1 MKIGLFGNKFTES
14 FDGVIYHLL
23 KKLSSRDDVVISIH
37 RNFSDFLVNEKK
49 YAFQF
54 KNYFTNHIDI
64 PKDLDFLISIGG
76 DGTFLES
83 VTLVRD
89 SGIPIV
95 GFNSGRLGFL
105 ANISS
110 NDIDKA
116 LQDLLNKR
124 FILEERS
131 LVGLYCQECLFGDFA
146 FALNEVT
153 IQKTTSSLITIHTYI
168 NDVFLNS
175 YWTDGL
181 IIATPTGSTA
191 YSLSVGG
198 PIVTP
203 DSQNFIISPIAPH
216 NLNVRPIII
225 PDSSVLKLKVEG
237 RTSDYNLTLDS
248 RSAVIEIGMEIIVKK
263 SPFTINLIKLNTID
277 YFSTLRNKLMWGAD
291 KRN

>member
-1 MKIGLFGNKFTES
+1 MKIGLFGNRFDES
-14 FDGVIYHLL
+14 FDAVIYHLL
-23 KKLSSRDDVVISIH
+23 KRLSSRDDISISIH
-37 RNFSDFLVNEKK
+37 RNFFDFLVHEKK
-49 YAFQF
+49 YAFRF
-54 KNYFTNHIDI
+54 DDYFSNHNDL
-64 PKDLDFLISIGG
+64 PKDLTFLISIGG

-89 SGIPIV
+89 TGIPIV

-110 NDIDKA
+110 SDIDRAIQA
-116 LQDLLNKR
+116 LLSNHY
-124 FILEERS
+124 ILEQRS
-131 LVGLYCQECLFGDFA
+131 LVGLYCEECLFGDFA

-181 IIATPTGSTA
+181 IISTPTGSTA

-203 DSQNFIISPIAPH
+203 DSSNFIISPIAPH

-225 PDSSVLKLKVEG
+225 PDTSILKLKVEG
-237 RTSDYNLTLDS
+237 RTSNYTLTLDS
-248 RSAVIEIGMEIIVKK
+248 RSAIIEIGMEIIVRK
-263 SPFTINLIKLNTID
+263 SPFQINLIKFDSPD
-277 YFSTLRNKLMWGAD
+277 YFSTLRHKLMWGAD

>member
-1 MKIGLFGNKFTES
+1 MKIGLFGNRFTES
-14 FDGVIYHLL
+14 FDAVIYHLL
-23 KKLSSRDDVVISIH
+23 KRLSSQADIELSIH
-37 RNFSDFLVNEKK
+37 KNFSDFLVNEKK
-49 YAFQF
+49 YAFRF
-54 KNYFTNHIDI
+54 ANYFTGYEDL

-95 GFNSGRLGFL
+95 GLNSGRLGFL

-110 NDIDKA
+110 ADIDNA
-116 LQDLLNKR
+116 INSLLEKNYV
-124 FILEERS
+124 LEQRS
-131 LVGLYCQECLFGDFA
+131 LVGLYCNECLFGDFN

-153 IQKTTSSLITIHTYI
+153 IQKTSSSLITIHTYI

-203 DSQNFIISPIAPH
+203 DSKNFIISPIAPH

-225 PDSSVLKLKVEG
+225 PDTSILKLKVEG
-237 RTSDYNLTLDS
+237 RTSDYILTLDS
-248 RSAVIEIGMEIIVKK
+248 RSVVIEIGMEIVVKK
-263 SPFTINLIKLNTID
+263 SPFQINLIKLNSID
-277 YFSTLRNKLMWGAD
+277 YFSTLRGKLMWGAD

>member
-1 MKIGLFGNKFTES
+1 MKIGLFGNRFNES
-14 FDGVIYHLL
+14 FDAVIYHLL
-23 KKLSSRDDVVISIH
+23 KRLSTRNDIGIAIH
-37 RNFSDFLVNEKK
+37 RGFADILHTEKN

-54 KNYFTNHIDI
+54 HEYFNSYADL

-95 GFNSGRLGFL
+95 GLNSGRLGFL

-110 NDIDKA
+110 PDIDLAINA
-116 LQDLLNKR
+116 LVEKR
-124 FILEERS
+124 YELEQRS
-131 LVGLYCQECLFGDFA
+131 LVGLYCETCLFGDFA
-146 FALNEVT
+146 FALNELT

-181 IIATPTGSTA
+181 IISTPTGSTA

-225 PDSSVLKLKVEG
+225 PDTSVLKLKVEG
-237 RTSDYNLTLDS
+237 RTSNYTLTLDS
-248 RSAVIEIGMEIIVKK
+248 RSAIIEIGMEIVVKK
-263 SPFTINLIKLNTID
+263 SPFQINLIKLESID

>member
-1 MKIGLFGNKFTES
+1 MKIGLFGNRFNES
-14 FDGVIYHLL
+14 YDAVIYHLL
-23 KKLSSRDDVVISIH
+23 KRLSSRDIQISIH
-37 RNFSDFLVNEKK
+37 RSFFDFLVTEKK

-54 KNYFTNHIDI
+54 QDYFTNYNDL

-110 NDIDKA
+110 AGIDNA
-116 LQDLLNKR
+116 IEELLDKR
-124 FILEERS
+124 YVLEHRS
-131 LVGLYCQECLFGDFA
+131 LVGLYCNECLFGDFA
-146 FALNEVT
+146 FALNELT
-153 IQKTTSSLITIHTYI
+153 IQKTTSSLITIHAYI

-225 PDSSVLKLKVEG
+225 PDSSILKLKVEG
-237 RTSDYNLTLDS
+237 RTSNYILTLDS
-248 RSAVIEIGMEIIVKK
+248 RSAEIEIGMEITVKK
-263 SPFTINLIKLNTID
+263 SPFQINLIKLESID

>member
-1 MKIGLFGNKFTES
+1 MKIGLFGNRFTES
-14 FDGVIYHLL
+14 YDAVIYHLL
-23 KKLSSRDDVVISIH
+23 KRLSSRDDIQISIH
-37 RNFSDFLVNEKK
+37 RNFSDILVNEKK
-49 YAFQF
+49 YAFKF
-54 KNYFTNHIDI
+54 NDYFNSHSDL

-110 NDIDKA
+110 SDIDNA
-116 LQDLLNKR
+116 IQELLDKKY
-124 FILEERS
+124 ILEQRS
-131 LVGLYCQECLFGDFA
+131 LVGLYCNECLFGDFA
-146 FALNEVT
+146 FGLNEVT

-181 IIATPTGSTA
+181 IISTPTGSTA

-225 PDSSVLKLKVEG
+225 PDTSILKLKVEG
-237 RTSDYNLTLDS
+237 RTSNYTLTLDS
-248 RSAVIEIGMEIIVKK
+248 RSAVIEIGMEIVVRK
-263 SPFTINLIKLNTID
+263 SPFQINLIKLDSID

>member
-1 MKIGLFGNKFTES
+1 MKIGLFGNRFTES

-23 KKLSSRDDVVISIH
+23 KRLSSQADIELSIH
-37 RNFSDFLVNEKK
+37 RSFSDFLINEKK
-49 YAFQF
+49 YAFKF
-54 KNYFTNHIDI
+54 ADYFSGNGDL

-95 GFNSGRLGFL
+95 GLNSGRLGFL

-110 NDIDKA
+110 SDIDNAINA
-116 LQDLLNKR
+116 L
-124 FILEERS
+124 LEKKYVLEQRS
-131 LVGLYCQECLFGDFA
+131 LVGLYCNECLFGDFN

-203 DSQNFIISPIAPH
+203 DSKNFIISPIAPH

-225 PDSSVLKLKVEG
+225 PDTSILKLKVEG
-237 RTSDYNLTLDS
+237 RTSDYILTLDS
-248 RSAVIEIGMEIIVKK
+248 RSVVIEIGMEITVKK
-263 SPFTINLIKLNTID
+263 SPFQINLIKLNTID

>member
-1 MKIGLFGNKFTES
+1 MKIGLFGNRFNES
-14 FDGVIYHLL
+14 YDAVIYHLL
-23 KKLSSRDDVVISIH
+23 KRLSSRDIQISIH
-37 RNFSDFLVNEKK
+37 RNFFDFLVTEKK

-54 KNYFTNHIDI
+54 QDYFTNYNDL

-110 NDIDKA
+110 AGIDNA
-116 LQDLLNKR
+116 VEELLDKR
-124 FILEERS
+124 YVLEHRS
-131 LVGLYCQECLFGDFA
+131 LVGLYCNECLFGDFA
-146 FALNEVT
+146 FALNELT
-153 IQKTTSSLITIHTYI
+153 IQKTTSSLITIHAYI

-203 DSQNFIISPIAPH
+203 DSKNFIISPIAPH

-225 PDSSVLKLKVEG
+225 PDSSILKLKVEG
-237 RTSDYNLTLDS
+237 RTSNYILTLDS
-248 RSAVIEIGMEIIVKK
+248 RSAEIEIGMEITVKK
-263 SPFTINLIKLNTID
+263 SPFQINLIKLESID

>member
-23 KKLSSRDDVVISIH
+23 KKLSSRDDVVISTH

>member
-1 MKIGLFGNKFTES
+1 MKIGLFGNRFTES

-23 KKLSSRDDVVISIH
+23 KRLSKKSIDITIH
-37 RNFSDFLVNEKK
+37 KKFYDYLVNEKK
-49 YAFQF
+49 YAFEF
-54 KNYFTNHIDI
+54 ERFYSDFSDL

-89 SGIPIV
+89 TGIPIV

-110 NDIDKA
+110 GDIDKA
-116 LQDLLNKR
+116 LNELLDKN
-124 FILEERS
+124 FTLEQRT
-131 LVGLYCQECLFGDFA
+131 LIGLECNDCLFGDFN

-181 IIATPTGSTA
+181 IISTPTGSTA

-203 DSQNFIISPIAPH
+203 DSRNFLISPIAPH
-216 NLNVRPIII
+216 NLNVRPVVI
-225 PDSSVLKLKVEG
+225 PDESILKLKVEG
-237 RTSDYNLTLDS
+237 RTSNYNLTLDS
-248 RSAVIEIGMEIIVKK
+248 RSAIIEIGTEIIVKK
-263 SPFTINLIKLNTID
+263 SEFTIPLIKLNSID

>member
-1 MKIGLFGNKFTES
+1 MKIGLFGNRFTES
-14 FDGVIYHLL
+14 FDAVIYHLL
-23 KKLSSRDDVVISIH
+23 KRLSSQPDIELSIH

-49 YAFQF
+49 YAFRF
-54 KNYFTNHIDI
+54 ANYFTGYEDL

-95 GFNSGRLGFL
+95 GLNSGRLGFL

-110 NDIDKA
+110 ADIDIA
-116 LQDLLNKR
+116 INSLLEKNYV
-124 FILEERS
+124 LEQRS
-131 LVGLYCQECLFGDFA
+131 LVGLYCNECLFGDFN

-153 IQKTTSSLITIHTYI
+153 IQKTSSSLITIHAYI

-203 DSQNFIISPIAPH
+203 DSKNFIISPIAPH

-225 PDSSVLKLKVEG
+225 PDTSILKLKVEG
-237 RTSDYNLTLDS
+237 RTSDYILTLDS
-248 RSAVIEIGMEIIVKK
+248 RSVVIEIGMEIVVKK
-263 SPFTINLIKLNTID
+263 SPFQINLIKLNSID
-277 YFSTLRNKLMWGAD
+277 YFSTLRGKLMWGAD

>member
-1 MKIGLFGNKFTES
+1 MKIGLFGKNFNDN

-23 KKLSSRDDVVISIH
+23 KRISSEKGIEISIH
-37 RNFSDFLVNEKK
+37 RNFYDFLVSEKK
-49 YAFQF
+49 YGFQF
-54 KNYFTNHIDI
+54 QNFFSNHLDL

-110 NDIDKA
+110 ADIDKA
-116 LQDLLNKR
+116 IKELLSKEYK
-124 FILEERS
+124 LEQRS
-131 LVGLYCQECLFGDFA
+131 LIGLNCHNCLFGDFSY
-146 FALNEVT
+146 ALNEVT
-153 IQKTTSSLITIHTYI
+153 IQKTSSSLITIHTYI
-168 NDVFLNS
+168 NDIFLNS

-181 IIATPTGSTA
+181 ILSTPTGSTA

-203 DSQNFIISPIAPH
+203 DSNNFIISPIAPH

-237 RTSDYNLTLDS
+237 RTSNYNITLDS
-248 RSAVIEIGMEIIVKK
+248 RSAIIEIGMEIIVSK
-263 SPFTINLIKLNTID
+263 SPFKINLIKLNSID
-277 YFSTLRNKLMWGAD
+277 FFSTLRNKLMWGAD

>member
-1 MKIGLFGNKFTES
+1 MKIGLFGNRFNES
-14 FDGVIYHLL
+14 FDAVIYHLL
-23 KKLSSRDDVVISIH
+23 KRLSSRDDISISVH
-37 RNFSDFLVNEKK
+37 QNFADFLVNEKK

-54 KNYFTNHIDI
+54 NHYFTNHSTLQ
-64 PKDLDFLISIGG
+64 KDLDFLISIGG

-110 NDIDKA
+110 ADIDRA
-116 LQDLLNKR
+116 IEELLEKKYV
-124 FILEERS
+124 LEQRS
-131 LVGLYCQECLFGDFA
+131 LVGMYCEECLFDDFTY
-146 FALNEVT
+146 ALNELT

-168 NDVFLNS
+168 NDIFLNS

-181 IIATPTGSTA
+181 IISTPTGSTA

-203 DSQNFIISPIAPH
+203 DSNNFIISPIAPH

-225 PDSSVLKLKVEG
+225 PDTSILKLKVEG
-237 RTSDYNLTLDS
+237 RTSNYTLTLDS
-248 RSAVIEIGMEIIVKK
+248 RSAIIEIGMEIIVKK
-263 SPFTINLIKLNTID
+263 SPFQINLIKLQSID

>member
-1 MKIGLFGNKFTES
+1 MKIGLFGKNFNDN

-23 KKLSSRDDVVISIH
+23 KRISSEKGIEISIH
-37 RNFSDFLVNEKK
+37 RHFYDFLVSEKK
-49 YAFQF
+49 YGFQF
-54 KNYFTNHIDI
+54 QNFFSNHLDL

-89 SGIPIV
+89 TGIPIV

-110 NDIDKA
+110 ADIDKA
-116 LQDLLNKR
+116 IKELLGKEYK
-124 FILEERS
+124 LEQRS
-131 LVGLYCQECLFGDFA
+131 LIGLNCQDCLFGDFSY
-146 FALNEVT
+146 ALNEVT
-153 IQKTTSSLITIHTYI
+153 IQKTSSSLITIHTYI

-181 IIATPTGSTA
+181 ILATPTGSTA

-203 DSQNFIISPIAPH
+203 DSNNFIISPIAPH
-216 NLNVRPIII
+216 NLNVRPVII
-225 PDSSVLKLKVEG
+225 PDSSILKLKVEG
-237 RTSDYNLTLDS
+237 RTSNYNITLDS
-248 RSAVIEIGMEIIVKK
+248 RSAIIEIGMEIIVSK
-263 SPFTINLIKLNTID
+263 SPFRINLIKLNSID
-277 YFSTLRNKLMWGAD
+277 FYSTLRNKLMWGAD

>member
-1 MKIGLFGNKFTES
+1 MKIGLFGNRFTES
-14 FDGVIYHLL
+14 YDGVVYHLL
-23 KKLSSRDDVVISIH
+23 KQLSSPGIEITVH
-37 RNFSDFLVNEKK
+37 RSFYNFLVNEKK
-49 YAFQF
+49 YAFEF
-54 KNYFTNHIDI
+54 KNYFTTHLDL
-64 PKDLDFLISIGG
+64 PSDLDFLISIGG
-76 DGTFLES
+76 DGTFLET

-110 NDIDKA
+110 SDIDNA
-116 LQDLLNKR
+116 IYELLNQR
-124 FILEERS
+124 YVLEERS
-131 LVGLYCQECLFGDFA
+131 LIGLNCQECLFGDFSY
-146 FALNEVT
+146 ALNEVT
-153 IQKTTSSLITIHTYI
+153 IQKTSSSLITIHTYI
-168 NDVFLNS
+168 DDVFLNS

-181 IIATPTGSTA
+181 IISTPTGSTA

-237 RTSDYNLTLDS
+237 RTSNYNLTLDS
-248 RSAVIEIGMEIIVKK
+248 RSAVIEIGMEITVSK
-263 SPFTINLIKLNTID
+263 SPFKINLIKLNSID

>member
-1 MKIGLFGNKFTES
+1 MKIGLFGNRFNES
-14 FDGVIYHLL
+14 FDAVIYHLL
-23 KKLSSRDDVVISIH
+23 KRLSSRHDISISIH
-37 RNFSDFLVNEKK
+37 KGFSEILLNEKK

-54 KNYFTNHIDI
+54 HEYFTNYNDI
-64 PKDLDFLISIGG
+64 PKDLDCLISIGG

-89 SGIPIV
+89 SGIPII

-110 NDIDKA
+110 NDIDNAIKE
-116 LQDLLNKR
+116 LLSKKY
-124 FILEERS
+124 ILEPRS
-131 LVGLYCQECLFGDFA
+131 LVGLYCNECLFGDFA
-146 FALNEVT
+146 YALNELT
-153 IQKTTSSLITIHTYI
+153 IQKTASSLITIHTYI

-225 PDSSVLKLKVEG
+225 PDTSILKLKVEG
-237 RTSDYNLTLDS
+237 RTTNYNLTLDS
-248 RSAVIEIGMEIIVKK
+248 RSAVIEIGTEIMIKK
-263 SPFTINLIKLNTID
+263 SPFQINLLKLESID
-277 YFSTLRNKLMWGAD
+277 FFSTLRNKLMWGAD

>member
-14 FDGVIYHLL
+14 FDAVVYHLL
-23 KKLSSRDDVVISIH
+23 KRLSKTNVEITIH
-37 RNFSDFLVNEKK
+37 KAFYDFLVDDKK
-49 YAFQF
+49 YAFEF
-54 KNYFTNHIDI
+54 
-64 PKDLDFLISIGG
+64 PKFFNSEKDLSHDLDFIISIGG
-76 DGTFLES
+76 DGTFLQT
-83 VTLVRD
+83 VNLVRE

-110 NDIDKA
+110 SGIDKA
-116 LQDLLNKR
+116 LDDLLHKNYE
-124 FILEERS
+124 IEHRS
-131 LVGLYCQECLFGDFA
+131 LVGLTCNECLFGDFNY
-146 FALNEVT
+146 ALNEVT

-168 NDVFLNS
+168 NDIFLNS

-181 IIATPTGSTA
+181 IISTPTGSTA

-203 DSQNFIISPIAPH
+203 NSQNFIISPIAPH

-225 PDSSVLKLKVEG
+225 PDSSVLRLKVEG
-237 RTSDYNLTLDS
+237 RTSNYNITLDS
-248 RSAVIEIGMEIIVKK
+248 RSAIIETGTEITVRK
-263 SPFTINLIKLNTID
+263 SPFQINLIKFNSID

>member
-14 FDGVIYHLL
+14 FDGVVYHLL
-23 KKLSSRDDVVISIH
+23 KRLFSRHDITIIIH
-37 RNFSDFLVNEKK
+37 KNFYEYLVNEKK
-49 YAFQF
+49 YAFKFQD
-54 KNYFTNHIDI
+54 YFTNHGDL

-89 SGIPIV
+89 LGIPIV

-110 NDIDKA
+110 ADIDNA
-116 LQDLLNKR
+116 IHELLNKNYT
-124 FILEERS
+124 LEERS
-131 LVGLYCQECLFGDFA
+131 LIGLNCQQCLFGEFSY
-146 FALNEVT
+146 ALNEVT
-153 IQKTTSSLITIHTYI
+153 IQKTSSSLITIHTYI
-168 NDVFLNS
+168 NDIFLNS

-181 IIATPTGSTA
+181 IISTPTGSTA

-203 DSQNFIISPIAPH
+203 DSRNFIISPIAPH

-225 PDSSVLKLKVEG
+225 PDTSILKLKVEG
-237 RTSDYNLTLDS
+237 RTSDYNITLDS
-248 RSAVIEIGMEIIVKK
+248 RSAIIEIGMEITVQK
-263 SPFTINLIKLNTID
+263 SPFQINLIKLNSID

>member
-1 MKIGLFGNKFTES
+1 MKIGLFGNRFNES
-14 FDGVIYHLL
+14 FDAVIYHLL
-23 KKLSSRDDVVISIH
+23 KRLSTKNDIEIAIH
-37 RNFSDFLVNEKK
+37 RGFADILHHEKK

-54 KNYFTNHIDI
+54 HKYFNNHGDL

-95 GFNSGRLGFL
+95 GLNSGRLGFL

-110 NDIDKA
+110 PDIDLAINSLVEK
-116 LQDLLNKR
+116 QYE
-124 FILEERS
+124 LEQRS
-131 LVGLYCQECLFGDFA
+131 LVGLYCDACLFGDFA
-146 FALNEVT
+146 FALNELT

-181 IIATPTGSTA
+181 IISTPTGSTA

-203 DSQNFIISPIAPH
+203 DSRNFIISPIAPH

-225 PDSSVLKLKVEG
+225 PDSAVLKLKVEG
-237 RTSDYNLTLDS
+237 RTSNYTLTLDS
-248 RSAVIEIGMEIIVKK
+248 RSAIIEIGMEIVVKK
-263 SPFTINLIKLNTID
+263 SPFQINLIKLESID

>member
-1 MKIGLFGNKFTES
+1 MKIGLFGKNFNDS
-14 FDGVIYHLL
+14 FDGAIYHLL
-23 KKLSSRDDVVISIH
+23 KRISSEKGIEITIH
-37 RNFSDFLVNEKK
+37 RSFYDFLVSEKK
-49 YAFQF
+49 YAFNFQNF
-54 KNYFTNHIDI
+54 FSNHLDL

-110 NDIDKA
+110 VDIDKA
-116 LQDLLNKR
+116 LKELLNKEYK
-124 FILEERS
+124 LEKRS
-131 LVGLYCQECLFGDFA
+131 LIGLNCQDCLFGDFSY
-146 FALNEVT
+146 ALNEVT
-153 IQKTTSSLITIHTYI
+153 IQKTSSSLITIHTYI
-168 NDVFLNS
+168 NDLFLNS

-181 IIATPTGSTA
+181 ILSTPTGSTA

-203 DSQNFIISPIAPH
+203 DSNNFIISPIAPH
-216 NLNVRPIII
+216 NLNVRPIVI

-237 RTSDYNLTLDS
+237 RTSNYNITLDS
-248 RSAVIEIGMEIIVKK
+248 RSAIIEIGMEIVVSK
-263 SPFTINLIKLNTID
+263 SPFMINLIKLNSID

>member
-1 MKIGLFGNKFTES
+1 MKIGLFGNRFTES
-14 FDGVIYHLL
+14 FDAVIYHLL
-23 KKLSSRDDVVISIH
+23 KRLSSQSDISLSVH
-37 RNFSDFLVNEKK
+37 KNFYDFLVNEKK
-49 YAFQF
+49 YAFAF
-54 KNYFTNHIDI
+54 NEYFSSYHDLS
-64 PKDLDFLISIGG
+64 KDLDFLISIGG

-110 NDIDKA
+110 ADIDNA
-116 LQDLLNKR
+116 IDELLGKKYN
-124 FILEERS
+124 LEQRS
-131 LVGLYCQECLFGDFA
+131 LIGLYCNECLFGDFN

-168 NDVFLNS
+168 NDMFLNS

-225 PDSSVLKLKVEG
+225 PDSSTLKLKVEG
-237 RTSDYNLTLDS
+237 RTSNYTLTLDS
-248 RSAVIEIGMEIIVKK
+248 RSAIIEIGMEITVKK
-263 SPFTINLIKLNTID
+263 SPFKINLIKLNSID